1 MNATSAAVVIDYQL
15 VSAFERERQ
24 KLLAPEF
31 AESLGKPLAHWALP
45 ADRHLPLALVGRTI
59 ESLIRTPFDQLY
71 ATPGVGPKK
80 IASLIRLLARVT
92 QRLPSPAASPAKRAE
107 AVVSDVGDR
116 SATAISEVVW
126 AQWRSCI
133 RRHGLERESLGRLA
147 RSLQDLPRAVWN
159 TPLEH
164 YLGLTLEQFRALRGH
179 GEKRVT
185 AVLEVFEN
193 LHGIL
198 LQVDSNPH
206 LAVRFQPRFVQQ
218 LEPWVRH
225 ELECSAPPSQ
235 EEVRAGFVAPL
246 LALSRADGGEL
257 LADVVNSRLSNF
269 STVQGL
275 ARQKGLTR
283 GRLYELWGDAAAIVS
298 IRWPEGRRLVAQLAA
313 KLAASDMDAAA
324 RRLFDSAFE
333 LWFPAVDREDD
344 ALAAP
349 VGSRPGLS
357 RQDSKRWPV
366 QPLARQT
373 VRLNYSPGFN
383 SNGVTSPSEST

>member
-1 MNATSAAVVIDYQL
+1 MGGILRRGAWARHGRAAPPP
-15 VSAFERERQ
+15 
-24 KLLAPEF
+24 AP
-31 AESLGKPLAHWALP
+31 PP
-45 ADRHLPLALVGRTI
+45 
-59 ESLIRTPFDQLY
+59 
-71 ATPGVGPKK
+71 
-80 IASLIRLLARVT
+80 
-92 QRLPSPAASPAKRAE
+92 RAE
-107 AVVSDVGDR
+107 AAVSDGDDR

-133 RRHGLERESLGRLA
+133 RRHGLERDTLGRLA
-147 RSLQDLPRAVWN
+147 RSLRDLPRAVWN

-164 YLGLTLEQFRALRGH
+164 YLGLTLEQLRALRGH

-218 LEPWVRH
+218 LEPWVRR
-225 ELECSAPPSQ
+225 ELEGSAPPSQ
-235 EEVRAGFVAPL
+235 EAVRAGFVAPL

-283 GRLYELWGDAAAIVS
+283 GRLYELWGDAAAIVD
-298 IRWPEGRRLVAQLAA
+298 IRWPEGPRLVAELAA
-313 KLAASDMDAAA
+313 KLAASDIDAAA
-324 RRLFDSAFE
+324 KRLFDSAFE

-344 ALAAP
+344 PRAVPAGA
-349 VGSRPGLS
+349 RPGLS
-357 RQDSKRWPV
+357 RQESKRWPV
-366 QPLARQT
+366 QPLARQA
-373 VRLNYSPGFN
+373 VRLDYSAGFN
-383 SNGVTSPSEST
+383 SSGLTAPSEST